1 MEEDLNGNK
10 TATGRQQEKALIL
23 LSFWLSIAVVA
34 VKRKEF
40 VIIENYA
47 IATVIGVGN
56 GGNNG
61 NSGNSRERCEMNI
74 AKRICELEKREEGGS
89 SAFVGVTLADG
100 RSGRML
106 WTEAVLAAI
115 DGKVVDVGADNELSG
130 LVRAMM

>member
-1 MEEDLNGNK
+1 
-10 TATGRQQEKALIL
+10 
-23 LSFWLSIAVVA
+23 
-34 VKRKEF
+34 
-40 VIIENYA
+40 
-47 IATVIGVGN
+47 
-56 GGNNG
+56 
-61 NSGNSRERCEMNI
+61 MNI
-74 AKRICELEKREEGGS
+74 AKRICELEKREEVGS